1 MFVQVVGDTVYNVIQ
16 MGEMEVDV
24 NERPLY
30 PPKVKTTEIVL
41 NPFDDIVPRI
51 TEREKKLARAREME
65 KAAAEEQA
73 KKKKKKE
80 KK

>member
-1 MFVQVVGDTVYNVIQ
+1 
-16 MGEMEVDV
+16 MGEMEIDE

-30 PPKVKTTEIVL
+30 PPRIKSTEIIL

-51 TEREKKLARAREME
+51 TEREKKVARALELQ
-65 KAAAEEQA
+65 KAQQQQG
-73 KKKKKKE
+73 KKKKKE